1 MLWGGAHKNGIYY
14 TNGFYCASTPHIDP
28 AAIRIVF
35 VLNLLHFGSNCFKPS
50 PFLVKWQGGRRAPPS
65 SSSVSLPPSLRVS
78 KIRCSIPFV
87 AITELPDP
95 HAMPSPAIVAKVLAS
110 QTWTLRE
117 EGRKVGR
124 TGKTDE
130 KYQRSPLK
138 SFVET
143 RQGGSMK
150 EKQIL
155 SL

>member
-14 TNGFYCASTPHIDP
+14 TNGFYCASAPHIDP

-110 QTWTLRE
+110 QTWTLW
-117 EGRKVGR
+117 GRG
-124 TGKTDE
+124 GE
-130 KYQRSPLK
+130 KCRASRKNRRKESEKSPLK

-143 RQGGSMK
+143 RQGGYR
-150 EKQIL
+150 
-155 SL
+155 